1 MNKLVEIF
9 ETDRKPRGRAKAE
22 SKLSKENPK
31 YVENHR
37 GKVKKFPDTCMK
49 ISKMLIN
56 FYKALVNK
64 LVEIFETD
72 RKPRG
77 RAKAE
82 SKLSKENPKYV
93 ENHRGKVKKFP
104 DTCMKISKVLINFYK
119 ALVSK
124 LMEIFEADRTLR
136 GRVMAESKLSECG

>member
-1 MNKLVEIF
+1 MLRRCHKLLQSFGEQARGNF
-9 ETDRKPRGRAKAE
+9 SKPT
-22 SKLSKENPK
+22 ENLVAGPRPK
-31 YVENHR
+31 VNCQ
-37 GKVKKFPDTCMK
+37 KK
-49 ISKMLIN
+49 
-56 FYKALVNK
+56 
-64 LVEIFETD
+64 
-72 RKPRG
+72 
-77 RAKAE
+77 
-82 SKLSKENPKYV
+82 NPKYV